1 MHNALNWTSKLKTKT
16 CVEINDARGRY
27 NTNSQI
33 MFKTSTLKWSLYNFI
48 DACILVKGT
57 ITIPNTADGG
67 AGAETAN
74 KNVIFKNCTLFE

>member
-16 CVEINDARGRY
+16 WVEINDARGRY

-33 MFKTSTLKWSLYNFI
+33 KFKTSTSKWSLYNFI

-74 KNVIFKNCTLFE
+74 KNVIFKNCTLFA